1 MQKKLSSKK
10 IVHQI
15 GKKQNEFN
23 SIFMRHIFKYSKKS
37 WQLLTGLFKSRD
49 RNHYSLLFF
58 VFSLVTQL
66 TASDPDLPPN
76 AEPFKFKLLTGTPLF
91 SLDEESGILLTKTS
105 IDREQFD
112 KFDLTIEVQDAGG
125 LSSRSNLFIEVGDE
139 NDNPSKSRQVQ
150 VIIKNFEGTFPGN
163 Y

>member
-1 MQKKLSSKK
+1 M
-10 IVHQI
+10 
-15 GKKQNEFN
+15 
-23 SIFMRHIFKYSKKS
+23 
-37 WQLLTGLFKSRD
+37 
-49 RNHYSLLFF
+49 
-58 VFSLVTQL
+58 TQL

-150 VIIKNFEGTFPGN
+150 VIIKNFEGTFPGT
-163 Y
+163 

>member
-1 MQKKLSSKK
+1 M
-10 IVHQI
+10 
-15 GKKQNEFN
+15 
-23 SIFMRHIFKYSKKS
+23 
-37 WQLLTGLFKSRD
+37 
-49 RNHYSLLFF
+49 
-58 VFSLVTQL
+58 TQL

-163 Y
+163 HFYFFPQTIHFLLQIPCSLVLKLRILNFHKCFNQSNCF

>member
-1 MQKKLSSKK
+1 MISKY
-10 IVHQI
+10 VHQ
-15 GKKQNEFN
+15 
-23 SIFMRHIFKYSKKS
+23 Y
-37 WQLLTGLFKSRD
+37 
-49 RNHYSLLFF
+49 RNHHGLLFF
-58 VFSLVTQL
+58 HFSLVTQL

-139 NDNPSKSRQVQ
+139 NDNPSESRQVQ